1 MPSLVC
7 SLPRAEPA
15 IPGQSLGPVQLLLT
29 SRGSW
34 NPFPI
39 HPSPLFVQLN
49 PKQVTREKQQG
60 KTPGRVNVGDV
71 RDGAPGSTGM
81 VGFIS
86 APRAGVA
93 LLVLTHPSQVS
104 LQGGWNAQHLRAGEC
119 CHCNLTKMKKMYNRI
134 CIPFQTDC
142 CKQTFQHLFVTN
154 IIRSL
159 NPFPGWGMFPRGDW
173 SHLSLS
179 FSCYLIVLVQAAS
192 CQSYLIFSHLECIAT
207 D

>member
-1 MPSLVC
+1 MD
-7 SLPRAEPA
+7 
-15 IPGQSLGPVQLLLT
+15 
-29 SRGSW
+29 
-34 NPFPI
+34 
-39 HPSPLFVQLN
+39 
-49 PKQVTREKQQG
+49 QG
-60 KTPGRVNVGDV
+60 KTPKIVKMRYCAATDAPGHGGSAALC
-71 RDGAPGSTGM
+71 RDGCICFWM
-81 VGFIS
+81 
-86 APRAGVA
+86 RVA
-93 LLVLTHPSQVS
+93 LLARQSDTS
-104 LQGGWNAQHLRAGEC
+104 RAC
-119 CHCNLTKMKKMYNRI
+119 VCLCRILKMHGTSELASAATATSPRWKKMYNRI

-179 FSCYLIVLVQAAS
+179 FSCYLIVLVQAVS